1 MPKKQERQL
10 KQLKQFQKL
19 LVEFWKNEISKDI
32 ESIEWL
38 DEFSDPS
45 GI

>member
-32 ESIEWL
+32 ESIE
-38 DEFSDPS
+38 
-45 GI
+45 

>member
-1 MPKKQERQL
+1 L